1 MTFGVR
7 GTAAV
12 RSQPHLIRETEMSL
26 LDSHWKKRFKVGSW
40 VACQVLAFIAI
51 ALTHGTHLLP
61 SAAASEPPR
70 IGYLTMHP
78 AAVHTPFA
86 AEFRNSLRAGGYI
99 EGQNVTIEWRFAAND
114 PAALPGLISEL
125 IRLRV
130 DVLVADGTQVAL
142 AAKRATRTIPIVAMS
157 SDLVGMGLVDN
168 LAHPGGNV
176 TGLTLMS
183 EGFTG
188 KRLSLLK
195 EIASRTRR
203 VAVLFNPDNP
213 VARSQVKEAQTLA
226 PGLGLQVHPVSIR
239 RADDIERVFLSLA
252 EHADAVLVTSDLL
265 LEEFRTRIGKLA
277 IQNRLPSICPSR
289 MPEDATC
296 LMWYGPDFLAM
307 FRSAARYVVRILG
320 GTKPDDIP
328 AEQPTKF
335 TLIINART
343 ANTLGI
349 VIPQSL
355 VIAADDVIR

>member
-1 MTFGVR
+1 
-7 GTAAV
+7 V
-12 RSQPHLIRETEMSL
+12 RSQPHLIRETEVSL
-26 LDSHWKKRFKVGSW
+26 LDSHWKRGFKFGPC

-51 ALTHGTHLLP
+51 ALTLGMHLLP
-61 SAAASEPPR
+61 SAVASDSLR

-78 AAVHTPFA
+78 TAVHAPFA
-86 AEFRNSLRAGGYI
+86 AEFRNGLRAGGYI

-114 PAALPGLISEL
+114 PAAIPGLISEL

-157 SDLVGMGLVDN
+157 SDLVGMGLVAD

-183 EGFTG
+183 QGFTG
-188 KRLSLLK
+188 KRLALLK
-195 EIASRTRR
+195 EIAPRTRR

-213 VARSQVKEAQTLA
+213 VARSQLEEARTLA
-226 PGLGLQVHPVSIR
+226 PGLGLQVHPVSVR
-239 RADDIERVFLSLA
+239 RADDIERIFPALA

-265 LEEFRTRIGKLA
+265 LEELRTRVGELST
-277 IQNRLPSICPSR
+277 QNRLPSICPSR
-289 MPEDATC
+289 LPDDATC
-296 LMWYGPDFLAM
+296 LIWYGPDFLAM
-307 FRSAARYVVRILG
+307 FKSAASYVVRILG
-320 GTKPDDIP
+320 GTKPGDIP

-343 ANTLGI
+343 ANALGL
-349 VIPQSL
+349 VIPKSL
-355 VIAADDVIR
+355 AIAADEIVR